1 MRKIAREHHIDVRNI
16 AGSGEGGRVT
26 KNDILA
32 YIDAGAPASARSATL
47 QARARS
53 SAPLLAPNPSAT
65 AGLDPAKYER
75 TPMSVMRRK
84 IAEHM
89 VMSKRTSPH
98 VHSAFEIDFTKVDEI
113 RKAKKAEYEKAGGKL
128 TYMSFI
134 TKACAEALKKVP
146 IVNASVD
153 GADIIY
159 KKDINI
165 GVAVALD
172 WGLIVPVVKNADG
185 MSLLDISK
193 AIADLAARAREKK
206 LKPEDV
212 QGGTFTITNPGVF
225 GALFGMPIISQPQVA
240 IVGVGAV
247 EKRPV
252 VIDDAVTIR
261 LRAYM
266 TIGYDHRVID
276 GAIAD
281 EFMQVVK
288 KMIENWDRCG
298 GVGLRGVRGS
308 RAGLTRE
315 EIQNR
320 RLRSLFDDVESCGFE
335 HRSPS
340 IWIRSRVM
348 PERVRRRE
356 SRPRVDVHDRQQ
368 KLATRFQYA
377 RRFAE
382 RLGDVGA
389 RNVIDCRHADCAIV
403 RAGLERQLTSITDLH
418 FDPVRHAG
426 NARVRHQPLRRV
438 AVDSEVAPV
447 DVDRGHRDTR
457 FRKQQPNRCAARAGA
472 DVDDATRSG
481 CEEAVGSGRDRQV
494 DAKQRVRNQQ
504 ARDAPGRDERR
515 GTDHPPAPLQPDA
528 GNGEPAEQRER
539 HEMSP
544 ADRPAVPEV
553 VGERRC
559 HAATIAAPALNAR

>member
-1 MRKIAREHHIDVRNI
+1 MAKPVVMPQMGESVAEGTIVRWLKKVGDTVERDEPLFEISTDKVDAEIPSPSAGVLSEVKVKEGETVPINTVVAVIDEAASKPAPAAKSPSATQAPSSVAPVPAATADKKTEKPAAAAKPAEAPAKEAAPVSSAQGDGDTSERFGPYAPVGPGEPAAPKAPSAPVASASAARPRATATARQAPPSSAPTLAKPWSAAEARELRLSPVVRKIAREHHIDVRNI

-26 KNDILA
+26 KSDILA
-32 YIDAGAPASARSATL
+32 YLDAGAPISATAAAAG
-47 QARARS
+47 QASPA
-53 SAPLLAPNPSAT
+53 AAAAPPPLLALNPSAT
-65 AGLDPAKYER
+65 AGLAEDKYER

-113 RKAKKAEYEKAGGKL
+113 RKAKKAEYEKGGGKL

-146 IVNASVD
+146 VVNASVD

-172 WGLIVPVVKNADG
+172 WGLIVPVVKHAETL
-185 MSLLDISK
+185 SLLDLSK

-206 LKPEDV
+206 LKPDEV

-252 VIDDAVTIR
+252 VIDDAITIR

-288 KMIENWDRCG
+288 KMIENWD
-298 GVGLRGVRGS
+298 
-308 RAGLTRE
+308 
-315 EIQNR
+315 I
-320 RLRSLFDDVESCGFE
+320 
-335 HRSPS
+335 
-340 IWIRSRVM
+340 
-348 PERVRRRE
+348 
-356 SRPRVDVHDRQQ
+356 
-368 KLATRFQYA
+368 K
-377 RRFAE
+377 
-382 RLGDVGA
+382 
-389 RNVIDCRHADCAIV
+389 
-403 RAGLERQLTSITDLH
+403 
-418 FDPVRHAG
+418 
-426 NARVRHQPLRRV
+426 
-438 AVDSEVAPV
+438 
-447 DVDRGHRDTR
+447 
-457 FRKQQPNRCAARAGA
+457 
-472 DVDDATRSG
+472 DA
-481 CEEAVGSGRDRQV
+481 
-494 DAKQRVRNQQ
+494 
-504 ARDAPGRDERR
+504 
-515 GTDHPPAPLQPDA
+515 
-528 GNGEPAEQRER
+528 
-539 HEMSP
+539 
-544 ADRPAVPEV
+544 
-553 VGERRC
+553 
-559 HAATIAAPALNAR
+559 